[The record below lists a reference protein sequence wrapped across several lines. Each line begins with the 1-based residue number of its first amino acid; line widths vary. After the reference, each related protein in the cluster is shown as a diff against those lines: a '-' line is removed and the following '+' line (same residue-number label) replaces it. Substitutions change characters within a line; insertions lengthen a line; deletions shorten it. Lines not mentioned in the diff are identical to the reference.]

1 MESTAKGWI
10 PMWIL
15 LGYLDTLVKVKL
27 VVVSIWYRIVN
38 SEYLAMLR
46 IRTILEKWVR
56 IRSDFRLNKT
66 NVYSVQ
72 LGKEFCFDSTM
83 CVFNNWSLPPSYSME
98 WPFLASKEPKIQRK
112 WPKFDTRFCFG
123 HNIWSDAYFS
133 IPFSLVMYIYPARCI
148 ENPHGPYSRPYQV
161 RLSWPN
167 C

>member
-1 MESTAKGWI
+1 
-10 PMWIL
+10 
-15 LGYLDTLVKVKL
+15 
-27 VVVSIWYRIVN
+27 
-38 SEYLAMLR
+38 MLR
-46 IRTILEKWVR
+46 IRTIHEKWVR

-72 LGKEFCFDSTM
+72 LGKEFCFESTM

-133 IPFSLVMYIYPARCI
+133 IPFSLVIYIYPARCMETNI
-148 ENPHGPYSRPYQV
+148 DHI
-161 RLSWPN
+161 LWPFQTKPEWLFWVILAVFN
-167 C
+167 NLAMIAWLDMALNMVHVGFLCI